1 MLRAA
6 LDALAWSSLGLAAA
20 AAALTAAASRAL
32 GVAPAPAVLGLAF
45 GGTVVVY
52 VIDRLRD
59 LARDRTSA
67 PERAAFVDAHRRGLL
82 ALAGLG
88 GGLGA
93 GSALALHPRAVWLAL
108 GVGALGL
115 LHRRLKRWFFAK
127 PAYLTFAWTAVPVGL
142 PAAHDP
148 AAQHVAFAAA
158 VVGTSVLANA
168 ALSNLRDGEG
178 VAGRIGRRRTLTVA
192 GVVVALG
199 LGAALLAPP
208 PVRPLAALPVAMGA
222 AVLGFRPS
230 ERYGALVVDGA
241 LLAGALAALGLG
253 AFVVACPAA

>member
-1 MLRAA
+1 
-6 LDALAWSSLGLAAA
+6 
-20 AAALTAAASRAL
+20 
-32 GVAPAPAVLGLAF
+32 
-45 GGTVVVY
+45 
-52 VIDRLRD
+52 
-59 LARDRTSA
+59 
-67 PERAAFVDAHRRGLL
+67 
-82 ALAGLG
+82 
-88 GGLGA
+88 
-93 GSALALHPRAVWLAL
+93 
-108 GVGALGL
+108 
-115 LHRRLKRWFFAK
+115 
-127 PAYLTFAWTAVPVGL
+127 
-142 PAAHDP
+142 
-148 AAQHVAFAAA
+148 VAFAAA